1 MVVSSLSAFSLAV
14 SAADSFESQIAAF
27 PNSYKPYLRDL
38 HKKYPNWTFQ
48 AVNTG
53 LNWSDVVA
61 NENDGERSLV
71 STSAG
76 DVFKSRES
84 GDYNP
89 STGKYTQYDAGFVRA
104 NAHAVSYFLDP
115 RNFLNE
121 SGIFQ
126 FEQLSFSSAMT
137 VDVVEQVLKGSFMSN
152 KKITYY
158 DTKGNQKTLNI
169 KYSQAIYNAGKK
181 YNVNPCHLAS
191 KIINEVGVKGSG
203 SVTGKYPGYEGYY
216 NFYNIGATSG
226 PQPIKN
232 GLSYAKGGSKNSTS
246 FSRPWT
252 DPEKSITGGAEFI
265 ASGYISKGQDTGYF
279 QRFNVSPNAV
289 SKTYM
294 HQYMSDTSGA
304 YFQSNTTYN
313 TYNSLSLM
321 SLKRVFK
328 IPVYN
333 NMPGAATQATSFSL
347 KDSAGQTG
355 TINVS
360 SLNIRSQPNT
370 SSSKIVSVPS
380 GTKVKILSKVINSA
394 GKYNFLS
401 YPYWYQI
408 TFSYNGASYTG
419 YACCDY
425 VDISSE
431 KSVMLGSN
439 FTLAYN
445 VNASEKPSFVSSD
458 PSVVRVN
465 ANGSLTA
472 LNAGKAVIGAYT
484 SKGLYDA
491 VKISVAD
498 GFRQVSGLYVSA
510 RNTSSVTLKWTPVA
524 GAAGYEIYTTNAD
537 GQYVLYKTVA
547 SNTYTVSNLRAGT
560 SFNCKVRAYGNI
572 NGVKRFGELSQA
584 VKCSVYHKALSHLRQ
599 GATKANSVT
608 IKWNTESGAYVYE
621 IYKYNASSGRYA
633 KLGETKSTEYTDA
646 KLSAAQSY
654 RYEIVAKA
662 KINGVS
668 ADYAGAT
675 ITVKTAPNAP
685 SGLKVSETTGSSVS
699 IKWNKT
705 AGATG
710 YAVYKLGSNGKYSKI
725 AKVSTNLYTD
735 SGLSANTRAKYKVK
749 AIVKSNGE
757 NFYGDYSSVLSVST
771 GPAKVKNVKASGI
784 TTVSAKL
791 TWSKVSSAAGYYI
804 YRYDSSSK
812 KYVYV
817 GKTTKTSYTL
827 KNLSAGG
834 SYKYSVRAYSKVDGA
849 KYKGTYSSKI
859 TVKTLPGK
867 VSGLKF
873 TPHDKSSYTLVWNA
887 VNGASGYEIYKLG
900 SNGRYTK
907 IGETKT
913 NSYKVTKQ
921 KSASEAAYK
930 VRAYSENGK
939 TKLYG
944 EFSDKLKAT
953 TLPKNVS
960 SLKSAKSGKSYTLS
974 WKKVTGADGY
984 MIYSYNANTK
994 KYVYV
999 GITSSTK
1006 FAVEPKVSTK
1016 YKVMSYVKC
1025 NKVRYK
1031 ASGKTV
1037 SVNL

>member
-14 SAADSFESQIAAF
+14 SAANSFESQIAAF
-27 PNSYKPYLRDL
+27 PNSYKPYLREL

-158 DTKGNQKTLNI
+158 DTKGNQKTLKI

-313 TYNSLSLM
+313 TYNALSLM

-333 NMPGAATQATSFSL
+333 NMPGAAAQATSFSL

-484 SKGLYDA
+484 SKGHYDA
-491 VKISVAD
+491 VKISVTD
-498 GFRQVSGLYVSA
+498 GLRQVGGLYVSA
-510 RNTSSVTLKWTPVA
+510 RSTNSVTLKWTPVT
-524 GAAGYEIYTTNAD
+524 GAAGYEIYKTNAS

-547 SNTYTVSNLRAGT
+547 SNTYTVSSLKAGT

-584 VKCSVYHKALSHLRQ
+584 VKCSAYHKALSHLRQ

-621 IYKYNASSGRYA
+621 IYKYNAASGRYA

-646 KLSAAQSY
+646 KLSATQSY

-685 SGLKVSETTGSSVS
+685 SGLKVSETTGSSVI

-725 AKVSTNLYTD
+725 AKVSTNSYTD

-749 AIVKSNGE
+749 AIVKSNGD
-757 NFYGDYSSVLSVST
+757 NYYSDYSSVLSAST

-791 TWSKVSSAAGYYI
+791 TWSKTSSAAGYYI
-804 YRYDSSSK
+804 YRYDSAAK

-867 VSGLKF
+867 VGGLKF

-900 SNGRYTK
+900 SNGKYTK
-907 IGETKT
+907 LGETKT

-930 VRAYSENGK
+930 IRACSENGK
-939 TKLYG
+939 TKLCG
-944 EFSDKLKAT
+944 EFSDKLKAI

-960 SLKSAKSGKSYTLS
+960 SLKSAKRGKSYTLS

-999 GITSSTK
+999 GMTSSTK

>member
-1 MVVSSLSAFSLAV
+1 MLASALSAFSLAA
-14 SAADSFESQIAAF
+14 SAADSFESQISAF
-27 PNSYKPYLRDL
+27 PNSYKPYLREL

-48 AVNTG
+48 AVKTG
-53 LNWSDVVA
+53 LEWSDAVE

-89 STGKYTQYDAGFVRA
+89 STDKYTQYDAGFVRA
-104 NAHAVSYFLDP
+104 NSLAVSYFLDP

-126 FEQLSFSSAMT
+126 FEQLSFSSAIT

-158 DTKGNQKTLNI
+158 DTKGKQKTLDI

-226 PQPIKN
+226 AQPIKN
-232 GLSYAKGGSKNSTS
+232 GLNYAKGGSSGSTS

-252 DPEKSITGGAEFI
+252 DPEKSIMGGAEFI

-294 HQYMSDTSGA
+294 HQYMSDISGS

-333 NMPGAATQATSFSL
+333 NMPGAAAQATVFSL
-347 KDSAGQTG
+347 KDAAGQTG
-355 TINVS
+355 TVNTS

-370 SSSKIVSVPS
+370 SSSKIVSVPN
-380 GTKVKILSKVINSA
+380 GTKVNIVAKYINSA

-401 YPYWYQI
+401 YPYWYKI
-408 TFSYNGASYTG
+408 TFNYNGASYTG

-425 VDISSE
+425 IDITSE
-431 KSVMLGSN
+431 KSVVLGSN

-445 VNASEKPSFVSSD
+445 ANASEKPSFVSSD

-465 ANGSLTA
+465 SNGTLTA
-472 LNAGKAVIGAYT
+472 LKAGKAVIGAYT
-484 SKGLYDA
+484 SKGIYDA
-491 VKISVAD
+491 VKISVTD
-498 GFRQVSGLYVSA
+498 GLRQVGGLYVSA
-510 RNTSSVTLKWTPVA
+510 RSTGSVTLKWTAVS
-524 GAAGYEIYTTNAD
+524 GAAGYEIYTTDTA
-537 GQYVLYKTVA
+537 GQYKLLRTVT
-547 SNTYTVSNLRAGT
+547 SDTYTISGLKAGA

-584 VKCSVYHKALSHLRQ
+584 VKCSVYYKQLSNLKQ
-599 GATKANSVT
+599 SAATANSVT
-608 IKWNTESGAYVYE
+608 LKWSAADSAYAYEVYRL
-621 IYKYNASSGRYA
+621 NDSTGRYL
-633 KLGETKSTEYTDA
+633 KIGETKSVEYTDS
-646 KLSAAQSY
+646 KLKAAQSY
-654 RYEIVAKA
+654 RYEIIAKA
-662 KINGVS
+662 KINGSSV
-668 ADYAGAT
+668 DYAGGTTA
-675 ITVKTAPNAP
+675 VKTAPNAP
-685 SGLKVSETTGSSVS
+685 SGLKVSDTTGSSVTL
-699 IKWNKT
+699 KWNKT
-705 AGATG
+705 SGASK

-725 AKVSTNLYTD
+725 AKVSANSYTD
-735 SGLSANTRAKYKVK
+735 SGLSANTKVKYKVK
-749 AIVKSNGE
+749 AIVTSNG
-757 NFYGDYSSVLSVST
+757 NSFYGAYSSTLSAAT
-771 GPAKVKNVKASGI
+771 GPSKVKNVSVSGI
-784 TTVSAKL
+784 TSVSATLK
-791 TWSKVSSAAGYYI
+791 WSKTSSAAGYYI
-804 YRYDSSSK
+804 YRYDSAAK
-812 KYVYV
+812 KYIYV
-817 GKTTKTSYTL
+817 GKSSKTSYTL
-827 KNLSAGG
+827 KKLTPG
-834 SYKYSVRAYSKVDGA
+834 SGEKYAVRAYSKLDGV
-849 KYKGTYSSKI
+849 KYKGSYSGKI
-859 TVKTLPGK
+859 TVKTLPAK
-867 VSGLKF
+867 VDGLKF
-873 TPHDKSSYTLVWNA
+873 TPDSRSSYTLTWNK
-887 VNGASGYEIYKLG
+887 VNGADGYEIYKLG

-907 IGETKT
+907 LATAT
-913 NSYKVTKQ
+913 ANSYKLEKL
-921 KSASEAAYK
+921 KSATAATYK
-930 VRAYSENGK
+930 VRAYSLNGK

-944 EFSDKLKAT
+944 EFSEKLKAT

-960 SLKSAKSGKSYTLS
+960 SLKSAKSGKGYTLS
-974 WKKVTGADGY
+974 WSKVTGADGY
-984 MIYSYNANTK
+984 MIYSYNTKTK
-994 KYVYV
+994 KYEYV

-1006 FAVEPKVSTK
+1006 FAVEPKVTTK

-1037 SVNL
+1037 SVKL